1 MDTIWPDLDNV
12 YNDVEVIELDR
23 STRVQSVPK
32 NQNQLSNLRSTEFT
46 DPKIYQKTTTA
57 ATIPSFAPVAA
68 AISSRWSTNQIDTKI
83 ASKQYDSDR
92 SHSSTNSSVTKYLK
106 ASYKSYRDEAP
117 QAKLH
122 SDSES
127 ESESDFAPAL
137 SKIASPKRMSSSAE
151 LYNNSDLWEAKK
163 EMNKFNSF
171 LNNNKS
177 TDFSNNRKT
186 VEHSSFRRNNPLV
199 SKNERDNIE
208 GRIRSSSTAY
218 MDFIRNS
225 KDSINSRD
233 ETRAEKGDEEKN
245 EEDENERRE
254 VNNFTRNT
262 LSQPFEE
269 SRTIKDLGESPA
281 TSKEMIRRK
290 SSSKGSEDDFIER
303 PSRSSLSSTFPK
315 SGSLTMKHQSDVDRL
330 SKTSSSF
337 NKEDT
342 SEFIGLNEDDVIDPS
357 ASASFTPEDQPV
369 SPSDAPSESSISIA
383 SKLFQS
389 VQTKSEVRDSVKST
403 VHPVKVSQSSLSEE
417 GRVSQ
422 TSRNQDNDNDN
433 SDTDYPNDNLQAEA
447 RGLHFTIRD
456 SEDRSGGSARAEPR
470 VINRPDSTEEEDD
483 DVLYGTMRFGESD
496 TVSSSYDGAYKNKS
510 DALLLKPKVL
520 ESPFGTMTAISANLK
535 KEAKISA
542 SRTSSDVRNTSGRIG
557 IEQSMN
563 ASYHPS
569 ESGNSNS
576 NSIDF
581 TLSQSSV
588 PIDDINQGD
597 KEKRHVRGEEL
608 LIDVE
613 TTKAES
619 EPPSTDDAPSSLRW
633 QSGRAPTELIETG
646 RAFDVFVSALKLHDD
661 SLLSVSGLNSVLNS
675 TLQTLSNNAY

>member
-1 MDTIWPDLDNV
+1 MDTIWPDLDNE

-23 STRVQSVPK
+23 STRVQSAPK

-46 DPKIYQKTTTA
+46 DPKIYQKTNTA

-68 AISSRWSTNQIDTKI
+68 AISSRWSINHIDTEI
-83 ASKQYDSDR
+83 ANSKQYDSDR
-92 SHSSTNSSVTKYLK
+92 SHSSTNSSAPKYLK

-127 ESESDFAPAL
+127 DFAPAI
-137 SKIASPKRMSSSAE
+137 SKIASPKRMSSTAE
-151 LYNNSDLWEAKK
+151 PYDNSDSWEAKK

-177 TDFSNNRKT
+177 SDLSSNRKT
-186 VEHSSFRRNNPLV
+186 VENSSFQRNNPLV
-199 SKNERDNIE
+199 SKNERDDIK
-208 GRIRSSSTAY
+208 GRVRTSSTAY
-218 MDFIRNS
+218 MDFIRIS
-225 KDSINSRD
+225 KDSVISKN
-233 ETRAEKGDEEKN
+233 ETRVEEDEEKS
-245 EEDENERRE
+245 EDENEKRE
-254 VNNFTRNT
+254 INNFTRST
-262 LSQPFEE
+262 VSQQAFEA
-269 SRTIKDLGESPA
+269 SRAIKDLGESPA

-290 SSSKGSEDDFIER
+290 SSSKSSEDDFIER

-330 SKTSSSF
+330 SKTSSNF

-342 SEFIGLNEDDVIDPS
+342 SEFIGLNEDDVIDPCT
-357 ASASFTPEDQPV
+357 SASFTPEDQPA

-383 SKLFQS
+383 SKLFQN
-389 VQTKSEVRDSVKST
+389 VQAKSEVRDSARST
-403 VHPVKVSQSSLSEE
+403 VHPVKVSQSTLSEE
-417 GRVSQ
+417 GRISQ
-422 TSRNQDNDNDN
+422 TSRNQDNNNDN
-433 SDTDYPNDNLQAEA
+433 SDMDSPNDKLQAEA

-456 SEDRSGGSARAEPR
+456 SEDRSGGSAMAEPR

-483 DVLYGTMRFGESD
+483 DVLYGTMRFGETD

-510 DALLLKPKVL
+510 DAVLLKPKVL

-557 IEQSMN
+557 IEQGVN

-576 NSIDF
+576 NSMDF

-588 PIDDINQGD
+588 PIDDINQAD
-597 KEKRHVRGEEL
+597 NEKRHVRGEEL
-608 LIDVE
+608 LIDIE
-613 TTKAES
+613 TAKAES

-661 SLLSVSGLNSVLNS
+661 SLLSVSG
-675 TLQTLSNNAY
+675 

>member
-1 MDTIWPDLDNV
+1 MDNIWPDLDNE

-32 NQNQLSNLRSTEFT
+32 NQVTNLRSTEFT
-46 DPKIYQKTTTA
+46 DPKMYQKTNTA

-68 AISSRWSTNQIDTKI
+68 AISSRWSTNQIDTEI
-83 ASKQYDSDR
+83 ANSKQYDSDR
-92 SHSSTNSSVTKYLK
+92 SHSSTNSSAPKYQK

-117 QAKLH
+117 EAKLF
-122 SDSES
+122 SD
-127 ESESDFAPAL
+127 SESDFAPVI
-137 SKIASPKRMSSSAE
+137 SKIASPKRMSASAE
-151 LYNNSDLWEAKK
+151 PYNNSDSWEAKK
-163 EMNKFNSF
+163 EINKFNSY

-177 TDFSNNRKT
+177 TDLSINRKI
-186 VEHSSFRRNNPLV
+186 VDSFSSQRNNPLV
-199 SKNERDNIE
+199 SKNEKDDIK
-208 GRIRSSSTAY
+208 GRVRPSSTAY

-225 KDSINSRD
+225 KDSVISKD
-233 ETRAEKGDEEKN
+233 ETRV
-245 EEDENERRE
+245 EEDEERSEEDIEKRE

-262 LSQPFEE
+262 VSQPFEE
-269 SRTIKDLGESPA
+269 SRTIKNLGES
-281 TSKEMIRRK
+281 TSTSNEMIRRK
-290 SSSKGSEDDFIER
+290 SSSKGSEDDFIDR

-315 SGSLTMKHQSDVDRL
+315 SGSLSMKHQSDVDRL
-330 SKTSSSF
+330 SKTSSNF

-342 SEFIGLNEDDVIDPS
+342 SEFIGVNEEDVIDPS
-357 ASASFTPEDQPV
+357 ASFTLDDQPA
-369 SPSDAPSESSISIA
+369 SPTDPPSESSISIA

-389 VQTKSEVRDSVKST
+389 VQMKSEVRDSVRST
-403 VHPVKVSQSSLSEE
+403 VHPVKVSQSSLAEE
-417 GRVSQ
+417 GRISQ

-433 SDTDYPNDNLQAEA
+433 SDMDSPNDNLRAEA

-456 SEDRSGGSARAEPR
+456 SEDRSGGSARAEAR

-483 DVLYGTMRFGESD
+483 DVLYGTMRFGETD
-496 TVSSSYDGAYKNKS
+496 TVSSSYDGGYKNKS

-557 IEQSMN
+557 IEQGMN

-576 NSIDF
+576 NSMDF

-588 PIDDINQGD
+588 PIDNINQGD
-597 KEKRHVRGEEL
+597 NEKRHISGEAL
-608 LIDVE
+608 LIDIE
-613 TTKAES
+613 TVKAES

-661 SLLSVSGLNSVLNS
+661 SLLSVSG
-675 TLQTLSNNAY
+675 